1 MFSFNR
7 NFQRLAPQSGLGRC
21 MLCASLLL
29 GATELAL
36 AIEIAAVPV
45 NAIVL
50 SKSNCKFNTPTATNL
65 AFGSIDP
72 SSSANATAAATLT
85 IICRGSAPIASY
97 ALTHDSGL
105 YKTGVNF
112 NRMKHATLN
121 TYLPYALTITPTSG
135 TIAKNVDQIITVSGV
150 ITPADFQNADIGGYA
165 DTVVITLSP

>member
-1 MFSFNR
+1 MFSFSCDFR
-7 NFQRLAPQSGLGRC
+7 RFAPQSGLGRC
-21 MLCASLLL
+21 LLSLLL
-29 GATELAL
+29 AAADLAL
-36 AIEIAAVPV
+36 AGEFAAVPV

-72 SSSANATAAATLT
+72 SSGANATAAATLV

-97 ALTHDSGL
+97 ALSHDSGL
-105 YKTGVNF
+105 YKTGVNL

-121 TYLPYALTITPTSG
+121 TYLPYALTMTPASG
-135 TIAKNVDQIITVSGV
+135 SVAKNVDQIITLSGM